1 MDYNTNTD
9 SSVYRNNKT
18 NKVNDMLTIKNINKL
33 NGEKILSITTDGY
46 YVDGVYEHKDHY
58 QIYITSND
66 KTIGDE
72 ILILQRNRLANTQTN
87 YYTLYNELEPQRRL
101 NLIKE
106 MIKMKDMFLHNIE
119 TILKMNN

>member
-1 MDYNTNTD
+1 MDNNTNTD

-18 NKVNDMLTIKNINKL
+18 NKVKDMLTIKNKEKL
-33 NGEKILSITTDGY
+33 RGEVVLRHTTDGY
-46 YVDGVYEHKDHY
+46 YVEDVCQYPDHY
-58 QIYITSND
+58 AIHIRCSN

-72 ILILQRNRLANTQTN
+72 ILILQRDRVADKQTN

-101 NLIKE
+101 NLTSPQIKWK
-106 MIKMKDMFLHNIE
+106 IMFLHNIE